1 MEIKDFGRVGVLM
14 GGPSSEREISFK
26 SGKAV
31 LNALKESG
39 VEAVE
44 VDISTDDRK
53 ENARLLKSFGL
64 DCAFIALHGR
74 FGEDGTVQEI
84 LEGIGLV
91 YTGSG
96 IESSRLAMDKIGSLK
111 AFRAGGLN
119 VPGSVFLEK
128 GGYPGR
134 NSARTRGAA
143 CSQAGEPW
151 FKLRLDDRRF
161 RKPAQ
166 AAIEEAFRYDER
178 IIIEE
183 YIRGRELTVGVLDET
198 ALPVV
203 EIVPKHKFFDFEAK
217 YQAGLTEY
225 IVPARLCPETAE
237 RIQQSALS
245 AHKIL
250 GCSGCSRTDI
260 IMKEDGP
267 LFLEQH
273 YPAGPPH
280 LFPKLP
286 GSWVIDLPAFLKLL
300 NWHMKK
306 QKFGYR

>member
-96 IESSRLAMDKIGSLK
+96 IESSRLAMDKIGSLT

-119 VPGSVFLEK
+119 VPG
-128 GGYPGR
+128 
-134 NSARTRGAA
+134 
-143 CSQAGEPW
+143 
-151 FKLRLDDRRF
+151 
-161 RKPAQ
+161 
-166 AAIEEAFRYDER
+166 
-178 IIIEE
+178 
-183 YIRGRELTVGVLDET
+183 
-198 ALPVV
+198 
-203 EIVPKHKFFDFEAK
+203 
-217 YQAGLTEY
+217 
-225 IVPARLCPETAE
+225 
-237 RIQQSALS
+237 
-245 AHKIL
+245 
-250 GCSGCSRTDI
+250 
-260 IMKEDGP
+260 
-267 LFLEQH
+267 
-273 YPAGPPH
+273 
-280 LFPKLP
+280 
-286 GSWVIDLPAFLKLL
+286 
-300 NWHMKK
+300 
-306 QKFGYR
+306 